1 MHFHTI
7 ISFLSWL
14 SLKKFF
20 VVEFRCHFDMTS
32 YPFDTQDCSAELGA
46 ANDGYLLELV
56 QDKMEYIGARNIMK
70 YVISQP
76 KVYKENGKLIFEF
89 SFGRSIMSVIL
100 TTMLPTTIVVLVAL
114 STNYYGEQ
122 HFKTVIPVNPTCL
135 LLMVN
140 LFVGLS
146 GRLPETSYL
155 KMIDVWLVFNLT
167 VPFTNV
173 ILHGYLDHLRKKLK
187 ELKGKECSFCCYF
200 ILKHL
205 LMYSFFPRIN

>member
-1 MHFHTI
+1 MKINKYYNALTCHYPF
-7 ISFLSWL
+7 FSWL
-14 SLKKFF
+14 NLKKFF
-20 VVEFRCHFDMTS
+20 VVEFRCHFDMRF
-32 YPFDTQDCSAELGA
+32 YPFDIQDCSAKVGVENGDDFINLIG
-46 ANDGYLLELV
+46 DKLEYNGDRDV
-56 QDKMEYIGARNIMK
+56 MK
-70 YVISQP
+70 YWIIET
-76 KVYKENGKLIFEF
+76 KDYKENGKLIFKF

-114 STNYYGEQ
+114 STNYYAEQ
-122 HFKTVIPVNPTCL
+122 HFKTIIPVNLTCL

-146 GRLPETSYL
+146 VRLPETSYL

-187 ELKGKECSFCCYF
+187 ELKGKEQLF
-200 ILKHL
+200 L
-205 LMYSFFPRIN
+205 LL

>member
-1 MHFHTI
+1 MYFHTI

-114 STNYYGEQ
+114 STNYYAEQ
-122 HFKTVIPVNPTCL
+122 HFKTVIPVNLTCL

-140 LFVGLS
+140 LFIGMS
-146 GRLPETSYL
+146 AKLPETSKL
-155 KMIDVWLVFNLT
+155 KMIDVWLMVSFT
-167 VPFTNV
+167 VPFTIV
-173 ILHGYLDHLRKKLK
+173 ILHGYLDYLRKKLQK
-187 ELKGKECSFCCYF
+187 LKG
-200 ILKHL
+200 
-205 LMYSFFPRIN
+205 M